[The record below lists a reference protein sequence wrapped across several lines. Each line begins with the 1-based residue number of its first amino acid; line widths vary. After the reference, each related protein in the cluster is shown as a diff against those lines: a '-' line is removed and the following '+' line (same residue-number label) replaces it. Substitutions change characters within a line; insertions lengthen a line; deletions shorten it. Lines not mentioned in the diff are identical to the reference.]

1 MRRSRP
7 LPAHGPCRTRHGVPP
22 RPVVGSPAGLKENV
36 PHSRHQAALTAEVT
50 AHRVERARRQAREDR
65 ERARRAAEEAG
76 PQGRPE
82 NAILGSETCHLQGSE
97 HKTQRVG
104 QGCCSGNVSNRAEK
118 SQLRGAKAGWTTT
131 TMQTSTSVQLQG

>member
-1 MRRSRP
+1 MT
-7 LPAHGPCRTRHGVPP
+7 AV
-22 RPVVGSPAGLKENV
+22 
-36 PHSRHQAALTAEVT
+36 TAEVT
-50 AHRVERARRQAREDR
+50 AHRVERTGAGRRRSAREDR

-118 SQLRGAKAGWTTT
+118 SQLRGAKAGWITTT
-131 TMQTSTSVQLQG
+131 AMQTSTVYKLQG